1 MYELHVSLGNYV
13 LLFSGLSYVIVT
25 SCTENKV
32 RKKTHTNNEGQQM
45 S

>member
-32 RKKTHTNNEGQQM
+32 RKKNTHK
-45 S
+45 